1 MRRMND
7 TGGAGVA
14 PPDVQSPD
22 VQSLEHRIRALA
34 ELPIGELK
42 QAWTEAWNAPP
53 PKGARRRL
61 MMLGIAWKWQAEV
74 HGGFGKPLERRLATL
89 EAAFRQGGAPKPGRI
104 RSIPAAAAP
113 ARRPAD
119 PDLEGRAPRGAGHAR
134 AAITGAAATGARSR
148 SSPARSPAAAATARP
163 SSVCAT
169 GLRRDARRCRAPA
182 RRSAARSTPARA
194 PRRGW
199 SRRSTR
205 STRSARPAP
214 PMSSARSTRAGPPCP
229 TAMTMAASPAAR
241 WTALPCSGCSR
252 TSGPAGSTR
261 SWSTRSTG

>member
-89 EAAFRQGGAPKPGRI
+89 EAAFRQGGAPKLEGSGASRPPRLQPGARLIRI
-104 RSIPAAAAP
+104 WKGERHEVQVTQSGYHWRGRDWRSLSVIAREITGSRRNGPAFFGLARRAAP
-113 ARRPAD
+113 
-119 PDLEGRAPRGAGHAR
+119 
-134 AAITGAAATGARSR
+134 
-148 SSPARSPAAAATARP
+148 
-163 SSVCAT
+163 
-169 GLRRDARRCRAPA
+169 
-182 RRSAARSTPARA
+182 
-194 PRRGW
+194 
-199 SRRSTR
+199 
-205 STRSARPAP
+205 
-214 PMSSARSTRAGPPCP
+214 
-229 TAMTMAASPAAR
+229 
-241 WTALPCSGCSR
+241 
-252 TSGPAGSTR
+252 
-261 SWSTRSTG
+261 